1 MVLHQAEHPCV
12 VSSFLKSG
20 EPTQSLLQSLQC
32 VAIDKDVDKGS
43 FIKTFNLLI
52 KSTDFSQI

>member
-1 MVLHQAEHPCV
+1 MVLHQAERPCV

-32 VAIDKDVDKGS
+32 MTIDKDVDSDS
-43 FIKTFNLLI
+43 FYITFNLLME
-52 KSTDFSQI
+52 STDFFQI